1 MSESFHWLDHL
12 VVLGYLAISI
22 GLGIAMR
29 RQSSREEFFAASG
42 SMGRMTVG
50 LSVMATLFSANS
62 FMMYPS
68 TAYAVSLTAG
78 AAVIA
83 FWAMAPVVIWVFI
96 PIYSRLKC
104 KTAYEYLEQRFHV
117 SVRCLASGLFILL
130 RIGWMASATYAASVA
145 ISGISGIGQI
155 TVIVSL
161 GMVAIFYTMLGG
173 LRAVMWTDVLQFF
186 VFAGTII
193 FAMGLLI
200 SQADGGF
207 SGIVETYTKGRD
219 NLIVNFAIDPK
230 LRFATFAMLIGS
242 FLEGLS
248 AFGADQVAVQRYI
261 AAKDEKTSQSG
272 FLINM
277 LGLSFI
283 VPSLLCIG
291 AGLFAYFD
299 HHPED
304 LVPAFVEKLQE
315 PGATRQTSNAVKIS
329 LAISRTRA
337 ELDETPIRSG
347 GLVDGDDDP
356 SLPVVTRPTIEEA
369 AQHLYSGSEGAAR
382 LHKDMTTLGLQ
393 DQALPTF
400 VRLKFPPGVVGLL
413 VAALMAATM
422 SSIDSG
428 IHSVTTAIVVDFRD
442 RLFPKLRPATDAGEM
457 RIARIILVIVG
468 ALAVGLAC
476 FVGELGDVFAVAKKT
491 TAAFGGPLLA
501 VFIVGL
507 FMPRATWF
515 GVLLG
520 TFAGAA
526 ITVWQMDAHPDWF
539 SLWFWPIGFFS
550 AIGLSML
557 LSLIPLGRKSGDVQP
572 LTWSTVMKSSE
583 SEA

>member
-1 MSESFHWLDHL
+1 MSDTFHWLDHL

-29 RQSSREEFFAASG
+29 RQNSREEFFAASG

-96 PIYSRLKC
+96 PVYSRLKC

-145 ISGISGIGQI
+145 ISSISGLNQIG
-155 TVIVSL
+155 VIVGL
-161 GMVAIFYTMLGG
+161 GAVAIFYTMLGG

-186 VFAGTII
+186 IFAGTII
-193 FAMGLLI
+193 FALGLLI
-200 SQADGGF
+200 AQADGGF
-207 SGIVETYTKGRD
+207 SGIVDTYTKGRD
-219 NLIVNFAIDPK
+219 NLIVNFAVDPK

-261 AAKDEKTSQSG
+261 AARDEKTSQQG

-291 AGLFAYFD
+291 AGLFAYFH

-304 LVPAFVEKLQE
+304 LVPVLIEKTPLAAIDTLNE
-315 PGATRQTSNAVKIS
+315 DIDGFHNSVNANREAEYSKHPGKVRRDI
-329 LAISRTRA
+329 
-337 ELDETPIRSG
+337 LD
-347 GLVDGDDDP
+347 
-356 SLPVVTRPTIEEA
+356 
-369 AQHLYSGSEGAAR
+369 
-382 LHKDMTTLGLQ
+382 MGLQ

-468 ALAVGLAC
+468 GLAIALAC

-507 FMPRATWF
+507 FMRRATWL

-526 ITVWQMDAHPDWF
+526 ITVWQMDAHSDWF

-557 LSLIPLGRKSGDVQP
+557 LSLIPLPKKAGDIGQP
-572 LTWSTVMKSSE
+572 LTWSKVMRDSE
-583 SEA
+583 SHA

>member
-1 MSESFHWLDHL
+1 MSETFHWLDHL
-12 VVLGYLAISI
+12 VVLGYLAVSI

-29 RQSSREEFFAASG
+29 RQNSREEFFQASG

-96 PIYSRLKC
+96 PVYSRLKC

-130 RIGWMASATYAASVA
+130 RIGWMASATYAAAVA
-145 ISGISGIGQI
+145 IATISGVDQYV
-155 TVIVSL
+155 VIVSL
-161 GMVAIFYTMLGG
+161 GTVAIFYTMLGG

-186 VFAGTII
+186 IFAGTII
-193 FAMGLLI
+193 FALGLLLA
-200 SQADGGF
+200 QADGGF

-219 NLIVNFAIDPK
+219 NLIVNFAVDPK

-304 LVPAFVEKLQE
+304 LAPVLVQHRSALEFENEYGPVMKPADESELEKFRSSITSQYSE
-315 PGATRQTSNAVKIS
+315 NPGQVRSDI
-329 LAISRTRA
+329 LAN
-337 ELDETPIRSG
+337 
-347 GLVDGDDDP
+347 
-356 SLPVVTRPTIEEA
+356 
-369 AQHLYSGSEGAAR
+369 
-382 LHKDMTTLGLQ
+382 GLQ

-442 RLFPKLRPATDAGEM
+442 RLFPRFRPATDGGEM
-457 RIARIILVIVG
+457 RVARIILVIVG
-468 ALAVGLAC
+468 ALAIALAC

-507 FMPRATWF
+507 FMPRATWL

-520 TFAGAA
+520 TFSGAA
-526 ITVWQMDAHPDWF
+526 ITVWQMDAHSDWF

-557 LSLIPLGRKSGDVQP
+557 LSLIPLGKRAGDASQP
-572 LTWSTVMKSSE
+572 LTWSAVMKSSD
-583 SEA
+583 SNV

>member
-1 MSESFHWLDHL
+1 MSDTFHWLDHL
-12 VVLGYLAISI
+12 VVLGYLVVSI

-29 RQSSREEFFAASG
+29 RQNSREEFFSADG

-96 PIYSRLKC
+96 PVYSRLKC

-145 ISGISGIGQI
+145 ISSISGVGQI
-155 TVIVSL
+155 TVIISL
-161 GMVAIFYTMLGG
+161 GVVAIFYTMLGG

-186 VFAGTII
+186 IFAGTII
-193 FAMGLLI
+193 FALGLLI
-200 SQADGGF
+200 SQADDGF

-291 AGLFAYFD
+291 AGLFAYFH

-304 LVPAFVEKLQE
+304 LVPVLIEKTPLAAIDTLNE
-315 PGATRQTSNAVKIS
+315 DIDGYHNSVNANREAEYSKHPGKVRGDI
-329 LAISRTRA
+329 
-337 ELDETPIRSG
+337 LD
-347 GLVDGDDDP
+347 
-356 SLPVVTRPTIEEA
+356 
-369 AQHLYSGSEGAAR
+369 
-382 LHKDMTTLGLQ
+382 MGLQ

-442 RLFPKLRPATDAGEM
+442 RLFPKLRPATDGGEM
-457 RIARIILVIVG
+457 RVARIILVIVG
-468 ALAVGLAC
+468 ALAIALAC

-507 FMPRATWF
+507 FIPRATWL

-526 ITVWQMDAHPDWF
+526 ITVWQMDAHSDWF

-557 LSLIPLGRKSGDVQP
+557 LSLIPLEKKVGDDNQP
-572 LTWSTVMKSSE
+572 LTWSTVMKN
-583 SEA
+583 SEADA

>member
-1 MSESFHWLDHL
+1 MSDTFHWLDHL

-29 RQSSREEFFAASG
+29 RQNSREEFFQASG

-96 PIYSRLKC
+96 PVYSRLKC

-145 ISGISGIGQI
+145 IATISGVDQYV
-155 TVIVSL
+155 VIISL
-161 GMVAIFYTMLGG
+161 GVVAIFYTMLGG

-186 VFAGTII
+186 IFAGTII
-193 FAMGLLI
+193 FALGLLI

-219 NLIVNFAIDPK
+219 NLIVNFAVDPK

-291 AGLFAYFD
+291 AGLFAYFH

-304 LVPAFVEKLQE
+304 LEDAYVQ
-315 PGATRQTSNAVKIS
+315 
-329 LAISRTRA
+329 
-337 ELDETPIRSG
+337 
-347 GLVDGDDDP
+347 GLVESAVEHNKERDPDFELADELRPGFDKFYRDMFHNQIKNSPEIAAKNIHEQIVKDG
-356 SLPVVTRPTIEEA
+356 
-369 AQHLYSGSEGAAR
+369 
-382 LHKDMTTLGLQ
+382 MQ

-550 AIGLSML
+550 AVGLSML
-557 LSLIPLGRKSGDVQP
+557 LSLLPVGKRSSSDGSV
-572 LTWSTVMKSSE
+572 LTWSAVMKQSE